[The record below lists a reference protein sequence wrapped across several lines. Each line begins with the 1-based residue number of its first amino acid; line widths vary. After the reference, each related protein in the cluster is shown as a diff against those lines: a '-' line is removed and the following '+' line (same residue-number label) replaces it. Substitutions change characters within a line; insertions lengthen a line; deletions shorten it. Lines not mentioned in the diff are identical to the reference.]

1 MIPHHT
7 IFIIHQIDNSV
18 KRPRP
23 FTTIMTILV
32 LIRSLM
38 QSLPHQWDFWWK
50 HFRKHL
56 ELGLLISL
64 LASVTPMSFHFY
76 FREFYQ
82 NVITLYVL
90 FLKFIL
96 RSFFVG
102 WIFMGL
108 SSLTMIRMTWKWS
121 ISWLTFGPILPRLMT
136 RLRKT
141 IVGLPPKAILMSFL
155 KTQKLIRNKTHF
167 EIHVFNFGETWQNEQ
182 KNGYALPSKCLK
194 EI

>member
-38 QSLPHQWDFWWK
+38 QSLPHQLDFWWK

-64 LASVTPMSFHFY
+64 LEFVTLMSFHYY
-76 FREFYQ
+76 FREF
-82 NVITLYVL
+82 
-90 FLKFIL
+90 FIYEMTIIIFEIHL
-96 RSFFVG
+96 DIFFVG

-108 SSLTMIRMTWKWS
+108 SFLTMIQMTWKWS

>member
-38 QSLPHQWDFWWK
+38 QSLPHQLDFWWK

-64 LASVTPMSFHFY
+64 LEFVTLMSFHYY
-76 FREFYQ
+76 FREF
-82 NVITLYVL
+82 
-90 FLKFIL
+90 FIYEMTIIIFEIHL
-96 RSFFVG
+96 DIFFVG

-108 SSLTMIRMTWKWS
+108 SFLTM
-121 ISWLTFGPILPRLMT
+121 
-136 RLRKT
+136 
-141 IVGLPPKAILMSFL
+141 
-155 KTQKLIRNKTHF
+155 
-167 EIHVFNFGETWQNEQ
+167 TWQILEVNRQ
-182 KNGYALPSKCLK
+182 LSLLYPSLPYLRAFQWSTVWPFT
-194 EI
+194 